1 MQSIAMQSESEQDN
15 IHAKK
20 EILFKKP
27 EKRILEKLKMLI
39 SKTWVDSVL
48 ESIRDLNFGLALQ
61 TLGVFTTDQKYTSIF
76 FLPLIKI
83 LGTFLETSKLFH

>member
-1 MQSIAMQSESEQDN
+1 MQSIAAMQRESEQD

-20 EILFKKP
+20 EILFEKP

-48 ESIRDLNFGLALQ
+48 ESVQNLNFALQ
-61 TLGVFTTDQKYTSIF
+61 TIV
-76 FLPLIKI
+76 
-83 LGTFLETSKLFH
+83 

>member
-27 EKRILEKLKMLI
+27 EKRILEKLKMLT
-39 SKTWVDSVL
+39 SMTWVDSVL
-48 ESIRDLNFGLALQ
+48 ESVQNLNFGLALR
-61 TLGVFTTDQKYTSIF
+61 TLV
-76 FLPLIKI
+76 
-83 LGTFLETSKLFH
+83 